1 MWVEIIEVMKSKNG
15 AMGNFYPAG
24 RGKYKHWKVSICLHR
39 NRTLADYSLTLL
51 HELLHLWVLCLR
63 LKGFRVRSMTEHRF
77 INTVEDNLLRQIKYL
92 TPLKRRKAN
101 VKKRKK

>member
-1 MWVEIIEVMKSKNG
+1 MWVEIIEVKKSKNG

-24 RGKYKHWKVSICLHR
+24 RGKYRHWKVSMSLHH

-63 LKGFRVRSMTEHRF
+63 VRGFKVKNITEHRF
-77 INTVEDNLLRQIKYL
+77 INAVEDKLLTQIKYL
-92 TPLKRRKAN
+92 KPIRRKKYHG
-101 VKKRKK
+101 KKK